1 MRIFSNPL
9 VRLEFLRRFRSG
21 AAAWGIPLIVL
32 LPGIAVVIA
41 YQAGTSIQ
49 TNEFGGQDN
58 FAVAAESPNDGA
70 VGAIIDAP
78 PQPEQGVAIDQVD
91 NFGAPMLIAMLV
103 MAVGALMV
111 LVPSVVGG
119 SIASERDAQ
128 TLQPLQLTAL
138 TPGDIVAGKLVA
150 SMAYLLLL
158 LLCLAPAL
166 TIPFLVGGVSLG
178 GALKSFG
185 VLLLICVELA
195 AVALAVSAAQRR
207 AVTANITSLIITGAL
222 MLGPFV
228 VMGFAFLARS
238 RDDAFQSDVSVLR
251 LLGSLSPVSLFSWV
265 GTIGS
270 ADTGEFAG
278 TAGRVWSVV
287 WWLLITIGALLVA
300 RRSVTAPT
308 VRDR

>member
-1 MRIFSNPL
+1 
-9 VRLEFLRRFRSG
+9 
-21 AAAWGIPLIVL
+21 
-32 LPGIAVVIA
+32 
-41 YQAGTSIQ
+41 
-49 TNEFGGQDN
+49 
-58 FAVAAESPNDGA
+58 
-70 VGAIIDAP
+70 
-78 PQPEQGVAIDQVD
+78 
-91 NFGAPMLIAMLV
+91 MLIAMLV

-195 AVALAVSAAQRR
+195 AVALAVSAALRR